1 MAHILALLGD
11 LLEYPAKPV
20 QWGSGEGSYTP
31 VTGLP
36 SPAQLFC
43 VVQIEML
50 PHGPGH
56 KAP

>member
-1 MAHILALLGD
+1 MPD
-11 LLEYPAKPV
+11 
-20 QWGSGEGSYTP
+20 
-31 VTGLP
+31 TGLP

-56 KAP
+56 ETPYSGIRVKGWQRQSP